1 MRTSP
6 TRPNL
11 GLPPKGLESKIS
23 GMKSQMDAITETYDE
38 LHEKMHE
45 IDKTRKNNLIF
56 YGVKPDFYP
65 EIPGQLEKQIH
76 DIFRFNLGISRDI
89 PFIKLSRMITGPEVR
104 GCKPVLVNFLHWKDR
119 EEILRL
125 SKLLKG
131 TNIYVT
137 EDLSRKMREQRN
149 ELNKYMRTVR
159 SRSPQKKCVLRQDKL
174 YIDNDVFIFDD
185 EKNSVVPLISQR
197 YSGPNR
203 LYYNNMTQQVQS
215 GMSMIRS
222 ASVHSVGS
230 HADDKEHV
238 SAGQRYASTESLD
251 FRTDKVD
258 LPREKPDLKVNG
270 RATSPA
276 VESPSKDSMPTIDE
290 NIK

>member
-1 MRTSP
+1 MKRYYLWFLLLLSGDIELNP
-6 TRPNL
+6 
-11 GLPPKGLESKIS
+11 GPPRRAPSTANSAPKGPSKEEQVEQFLAKGELSQSRNEIEQLRKRLEEQTGLESKIS

-56 YGVKPDFYP
+56 YG
-65 EIPGQLEKQIH
+65 
-76 DIFRFNLGISRDI
+76 
-89 PFIKLSRMITGPEVR
+89 
-104 GCKPVLVNFLHWKDR
+104 DR

-230 HADDKEHV
+230 HADDKEH
-238 SAGQRYASTESLD
+238 
-251 FRTDKVD
+251 D